1 MLIRSQT
8 NRDRVSACQCV
19 PRLLAIDHD
28 LLLVLFACL
37 FQVRCSLQ
45 SALSAGHDFIEIQ
58 FPVAGLTSVPGDA
71 DGNTEHNLCAKY
83 LRQII
88 NGAFIGADISGV
100 KVIFPDKTEL
110 KIALEGAEPDPSAG
124 QW

>member
-1 MLIRSQT
+1 MWARALFLPWRRSSLLASSRSQ
-8 NRDRVSACQCV
+8 
-19 PRLLAIDHD
+19 
-28 LLLVLFACL
+28 
-37 FQVRCSLQ
+37 VRRSLQ
-45 SALSAGHDFIEIQ
+45 SALSDGHEFIEVQ
-58 FPVAGLTSVPGDA
+58 FPVAGLNSVPGDA

-88 NGAFIGADISGV
+88 NGTFIGEDIGRV